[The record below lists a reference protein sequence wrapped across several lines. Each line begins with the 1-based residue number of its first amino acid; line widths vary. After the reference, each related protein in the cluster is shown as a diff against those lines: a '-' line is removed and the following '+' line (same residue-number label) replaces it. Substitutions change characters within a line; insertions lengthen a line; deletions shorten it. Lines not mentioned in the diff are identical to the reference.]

1 MSSSPPPP
9 YSLRPPPY
17 VRPRGQRKPPPKPSR
32 PSSRELLTEALRR
45 AQHAVTLD
53 SNEAPSD
60 VPAAIAA
67 YDEAIGLLKR
77 VIERRSQRPGN
88 ASEVERVRDI
98 VRVFPFFFFFLPST
112 HRRSHFHFGTEMFL
126 CFVFSVSTIDTS
138 SAHASSAA
146 SMVYPCQPTSFLP
159 HLRLSPLPKIP
170 HRR

>member
-77 VIERRSQRPGN
+77 VIERRSQRSGN

-98 VRVFPFFFFFLPST
+98 VRAFFPSFSCRRPPNPPLP
-112 HRRSHFHFGTEMFL
+112 
-126 CFVFSVSTIDTS
+126 
-138 SAHASSAA
+138 
-146 SMVYPCQPTSFLP
+146 PTSA
-159 HLRLSPLPKIP
+159 LSFYVSD
-170 HRR
+170 

>member
-17 VRPRGQRKPPPKPSR
+17 VRLRGQRKSLPKTPP

-53 SNEAPSD
+53 SNESPSD

-77 VIERRSQRPGN
+77 VIERRSQRSGN
-88 ASEVERVRDI
+88 ASEVERVRNI
-98 VRVFPFFFFFLPST
+98 VRLFFLFLLSYLSRAST
-112 HRRSHFHFGTEMFL
+112 RVSL
-126 CFVFSVSTIDTS
+126 VFVLD
-138 SAHASSAA
+138 
-146 SMVYPCQPTSFLP
+146 
-159 HLRLSPLPKIP
+159 
-170 HRR
+170 